1 MEKQAA
7 LAGKLNFIHLG
18 DLLQLLGSNGSTG
31 RLEVTS
37 RYVQNAATVF
47 IENGNPVDACAGE
60 LTGLPALFALFGW
73 TEAAFAFFPEF
84 HRHPREIQRSR
95 MEIILDGL
103 RMLDDGK
110 TPKVGPVS
118 FLKAARQDDDKQR
131 AVPLIRG
138 PLVDYMYVVDEEN
151 FVRGETIALEGSHG
165 NWLWVVLEGVV
176 DMIKDT
182 PQGPVTLLKIGD
194 GGFLG
199 SLESFF
205 RQGKSR
211 RATVIAASDVQLGV
225 LDAQRLSNE
234 YALMSV
240 NFRDL
245 MLSLDSRLKKVSSR
259 AAAAFQAPDEM
270 AEGLRDMKVLIPQS
284 SADGRVFCIEKGEA
298 LVCRETPTGFLRF
311 ARLGPGEII
320 GCLPFLNAGHE
331 PHSAGVF
338 ASPNI
343 ELREL
348 DPIGLADEFHRLST
362 TMRNI
367 LNNIA
372 TSISVTTM
380 LTCDWNCRVRQEEP
394 IREQP

>member
-37 RYVQNAATVF
+37 RYVPNPATVF
-47 IENGNPVDACAGE
+47 IQNGNPVDACTAE

-73 TEAAFAFFPEF
+73 TEAAFAFFPEL
-84 HRHPREIQRSR
+84 HQRRREIQCSR

-103 RMLDDGK
+103 RMMDDGK
-110 TPKVGPVS
+110 IPKVGPVS
-118 FLKAARQDDDKQR
+118 FIPGARPEDGKRD
-131 AVPLIRG
+131 VPLIKG

-151 FVRGETIALEGSHG
+151 FARGEPIAVEGSHG

-176 DMIKDT
+176 DVIKET
-182 PQGPVTLLKIGD
+182 SQGPVTLLKIGD

-234 YALMSV
+234 YALMSI
-240 NFRDL
+240 NFREL
-245 MLSLDSRLKKVSSR
+245 VLSLDSRLKKVSIR

-270 AEGLRDMKVLIPQS
+270 TEGLGDLKPLIPQG
-284 SADGRVFCIEKGEA
+284 SADGRVFCIERGEA
-298 LVCRETPTGFLRF
+298 LVCRETPAGFIKL
-311 ARLGPGEII
+311 ARLDPGEII
-320 GCLPFLNAGHE
+320 GSLPFLNAGHE
-331 PHSAGVF
+331 PRSAGVF
-338 ASPNI
+338 GSPNI

-348 DPIGLADEFHRLST
+348 DPIRLADEFDRLST

-367 LNNIA
+367 LDNIA

-380 LTCDWNCRVRQEEP
+380 LTCDWNCRVKQEEP
-394 IREQP
+394 ISEQP